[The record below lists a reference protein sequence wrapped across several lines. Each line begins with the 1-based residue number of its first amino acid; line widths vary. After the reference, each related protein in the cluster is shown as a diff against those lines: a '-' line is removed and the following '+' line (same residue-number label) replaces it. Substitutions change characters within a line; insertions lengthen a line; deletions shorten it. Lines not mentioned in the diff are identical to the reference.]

1 MHSKRKLDVLFFG
14 REICLAMTTECKC
27 RAYRPQLQ
35 LVACLLEFLE
45 PAYFLVFQVAP
56 FLLMPLVEQFPFR
69 VPDTDLGPVIQVQ
82 VSQTHDGAIMAVHP
96 RQLRFRGQGIDS
108 EGNSFS
114 LNHIYINAR
123 DIQCFYAS

>member
-82 VSQTHDGAIMAVHP
+82 VPQRVVMADHP
-96 RQLRFRGQGIDS
+96 RRLHFRRPGIDS
-108 EGNSFS
+108 EENSA
-114 LNHIYINAR
+114 L
-123 DIQCFYAS
+123 